1 MNPVDAEFGEQLRH
15 MKVSGT
21 SPDGQIR
28 ALISGDMTLRI
39 TFARGVWEWADE
51 RTLSRQ
57 LSGLA
62 TNVWVAWE
70 RERREIYR
78 RSQSLTAEEAEQE
91 RRTPGDS
98 RQRDFAAGLRALEC
112 EGISPSA
119 VLHIRTRGMI
129 NWQVEIKNEALRQ
142 FREQE
147 FIDEAIAAFADLMRD
162 RERRLILLKA
172 EHYDLGIPRAWQ
184 ERLR

>member
-1 MNPVDAEFGEQLRH
+1 MNPEGADFGEQLRR
-15 MKVSGT
+15 MTVSGT

-28 ALISGDMTLRI
+28 AMISGDMTLRI
-39 TFARGVWEWADE
+39 TFAQGMWEWSDE

-57 LSGLA
+57 LAGLG

-98 RQRDFAAGLRALEC
+98 RQQDFAAGLRALEC

-129 NWQVEIKNEALRQ
+129 NWQVEIKNGALRQ
-142 FREQE
+142 FRERE
-147 FIDEAIAAFADLMRD
+147 FIDEATAAFAGLMRD
-162 RERRLILLKA
+162 RERKLILLKA
-172 EHYDLGIPRAWQ
+172 EHFDLGIPRAWR